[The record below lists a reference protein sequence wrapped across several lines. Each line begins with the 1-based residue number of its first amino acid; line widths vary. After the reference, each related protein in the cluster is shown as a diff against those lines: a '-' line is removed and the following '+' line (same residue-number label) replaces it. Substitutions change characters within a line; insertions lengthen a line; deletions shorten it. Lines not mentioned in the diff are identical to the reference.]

1 MITAARIFGM
11 HILSTSRYQM
21 TCGLIIRL
29 FWLGYF
35 DWKMGE
41 ESRKLYFLG
50 VIRSWSYVGIQI
62 SLITLWNTIVARGII
77 FVLLNELHTWS
88 NYNAR
93 TFLHVQAHLTLPFA
107 AVPKWST
114 RAQTKW
120 SIIRLFF
127 HCFTTP
133 LSIIRTTQRNKL
145 HSIVSVYQ
153 LLKLYRD
160 IIIIIIIKQNFHY
173 LRVSWF

>member
-29 FWLGYF
+29 FWLGRLENGRRIQKIVF
-35 DWKMGE
+35 
-41 ESRKLYFLG
+41 SRGYSI
-50 VIRSWSYVGIQI
+50 VIEYVGIQI

-173 LRVSWF
+173 LRGF